1 MKAKKNNNNY
11 TRSVIIAA
19 FVVLIALFPLFVENT
34 YYLTVGIFIGIHALI
49 ALGLGL
55 LMGYGGQVSMGQAAF
70 FGIGAY
76 VSAILTVTYNVN
88 PWLAILAGAGL
99 NALVALLLGIVVLR
113 LEGHVLAV
121 ATLAFSIVIYT
132 VFDQWM
138 SVTGGSDGIGGIP
151 GISVFGWELVNDR
164 HYYYLT
170 WIFFL
175 LVLLFSFNM
184 VKSRNGRALR
194 ALHHFF
200 GGSEEAA
207 GSLGI
212 SPMKYKLKVF
222 VISAVYAGFAGS
234 IYAHWLSLV
243 TPSPF
248 ELLANIIPL
257 IIVVLGG
264 LGSLWGVVIGSAVFT
279 IAGEVFRG
287 LIPLIVPGSSGEY
300 EIIAWGIL
308 IILVLQF
315 LPSGL
320 VSVPEKLKQLKGGAG
335 I

>member
-1 MKAKKNNNNY
+1 MKNINNTNYLKN
-11 TRSVIIAA
+11 SAIAA
-19 FVVLIALFPLFVENT
+19 VVLLIALFPVFVDNT
-34 YYLTVGIFIGIHALI
+34 YYLTVGIFIGIYALI
-49 ALGLGL
+49 GLGLGL

-76 VSAILTVTYNVN
+76 VSTILSVTYNVN
-88 PWLAILAGAGL
+88 PWLAMVAGAVL
-99 NALVALLLGIVVLR
+99 NAVVAGFLGMIVLR

-121 ATLAFSIVIYT
+121 ATLAFSIVVYT
-132 VFDQWM
+132 ICEQWV

-151 GISVFGWELVNDR
+151 GLSIAGWDLSTDA
-164 HYYYLT
+164 HYFYVIWT
-170 WIFFL
+170 FFL
-175 LVLLFSFNM
+175 LILVFSFNM

-194 ALHHFF
+194 SLHHFF

-212 SPMKYKLKVF
+212 SPMKYKIKIFML
-222 VISAVYAGFAGS
+222 SAVYAGIAGS
-234 IYAHWLSLV
+234 IYAHWLSLM
-243 TPSPF
+243 TPSPL
-248 ELLANIIPL
+248 ELLSNIIPL

-264 LGSLWGVVIGSAVFT
+264 LGSLWGVLIGAAVFT
-279 IAGEVFRG
+279 IAGELFRE

-300 EIIAWGIL
+300 EIIAWGLL

-315 LPSGL
+315 MPLGL
-320 VSVPEKLKQLKGGAG
+320 ISIPEKLKMLKGGTK